1 MGLDAYQ
8 IYKKTQ
14 VSTASQGELVVMMFD
29 GAIKFSNQAK
39 EMINQSKIAEAH
51 EKLIR
56 AQDIVSELSAALNMD
71 TGEIAKNLYQLYDY
85 INNLL
90 VQANIKKD
98 VEILDQAVQ
107 LLTELRDTWRQVVA
121 KVQ

>member
-98 VEILDQAVQ
+98 VEILDQAIQ